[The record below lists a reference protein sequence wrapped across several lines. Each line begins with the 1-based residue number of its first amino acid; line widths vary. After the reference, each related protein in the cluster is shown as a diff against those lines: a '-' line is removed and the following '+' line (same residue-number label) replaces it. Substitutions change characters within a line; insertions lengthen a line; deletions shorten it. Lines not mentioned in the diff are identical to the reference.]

1 MNNLIAKLEALL
13 FLHGEPISIKKASQ
27 ILKVKEEE
35 LDQIIQQLDQLLNQD
50 NRGLCLLNNNKS
62 LQLITKPDLS
72 DLAKQLIKQ
81 DLQND
86 LTPAALEAIS
96 IIAYSG
102 PISREELEYIRGVNC
117 TFILRSLLVRGLV
130 NKQDNQYQVSFDL
143 LKHLGLS
150 NVNQLPEY
158 EKYQMIKQKLRTN
171 ETPS

>member
-27 ILKVKEEE
+27 ILKVKEGE
-35 LDQIIQQLDQLLNQD
+35 LDQIIQQLDQLLN
-50 NRGLCLLNNNKS
+50 LCLLNNNKS

-171 ETPS
+171 ETLS

>member
-27 ILKVKEEE
+27 ILKVKEGE

-158 EKYQMIKQKLRTN
+158 EKYQMIKTKVTHQ
-171 ETPS
+171 